1 MLIFITVMKC
11 YLIILIIFCGLFN
24 QAWGQ
29 SPTAAIDSLI
39 KYRVITARQRPLL
52 AKEIG
57 KHKGDPPPRVAIL
70 WGLKNIMLQK
80 IFHINPHKVG
90 SVFISYEKSSP
101 NKKNQ
106 DSINTSLRLL
116 LNNIRKAGL
125 LTDKIYTHTLKDI
138 DSNSYLM
145 DVQMVGS
152 LAEMSLRLEWLT
164 SRKLLPVAA
173 QLHKTGIVSDS
184 SFTLL
189 QNDIKNGIIEYAT
202 ELNRYCKRSKTLD
215 LKKYPDD
222 PHLWMEQLHRDI
234 SSVMPGLNFTN
245 FSYTTTRDT
254 DRTSM
259 PEGIPE
265 IKFKVSLTCNGRI
278 YKYTSDTFDYGTRQA
293 KLQPEEI
300 FVKLFFRI
308 FNKVLADQQSPFR
321 LHDIM
326 FSDGSFAEDNL
337 RYLAIIAL
345 TGDQAEIFMKDPCMR
360 YMMVSMDSY
369 DNTLTSGRIDSTIAG
384 WKKMGLFAHLS
395 EAEIEK
401 AVDNAKADDWYSMN
415 KLLSNFPQVVYP
427 LHAAPMNPHTPYT
440 SILNHFA
447 EITHGAF
454 NPTRIFEHKVT
465 GGYKLQYVFKGK
477 THSYTFYTAY
487 GWMDTGFTSFMKRLA
502 SDNNLPGNFYQ
513 FQYEDSF
520 IYLTD
525 QQHMYAIKNKLLD
538 FDAITPQPTKL

>member
-1 MLIFITVMKC
+1 MKR
-11 YLIILIIFCGLFN
+11 YLITLIIFCSLFN
-24 QAWGQ
+24 QVWGQ

-39 KYRVITARQRPLL
+39 KYRIITVKQRPVLN
-52 AKEIG
+52 KEISR
-57 KHKGDPPPRVAIL
+57 HKGYASSRVAIL
-70 WGLKNIMLQK
+70 WGLQSIILQK
-80 IFHINPHKVG
+80 IFHISSHKVG
-90 SVFISYEKSSP
+90 SVFVSYRNTFV
-101 NKKNQ
+101 NKTSQ

-125 LTDKIYTHTLKDI
+125 LTDKVYTRTLKSI

-152 LAEMSLRLEWLT
+152 LAEMSSRLEWLT
-164 SRKLLPVAA
+164 PGKLLPVAE

-184 SFTLL
+184 SFTQL
-189 QNDIKNGIIEYAT
+189 QNDIKNGVIESGN
-202 ELNRYCKRSKTLD
+202 ELNRYCKRGKTLD
-215 LKKYPDD
+215 LKKYPDE

-278 YKYTSDTFDYGTRQA
+278 YKYTSDTFDYGARQA

-321 LHDIM
+321 LHNIM

-337 RYLAIIAL
+337 RYLAVIAL
-345 TGDQAEIFMKDPCMR
+345 TGDQAEIFMNNPCMR

-369 DNTLTSGRIDSTIAG
+369 DNTLTSGRVDSTIAE
-384 WKKMGLFAHLS
+384 WKKIGLFAHLS
-395 EAEIEK
+395 QLEIEK
-401 AVDNAKADDWYSMN
+401 AVDDAKADNWFSIN
-415 KLLSNFPQVVYP
+415 NLLSNFPHVLYP
-427 LHAAPMNPHTPYT
+427 LHTASMEPRTPYT

-454 NPTRIFEHKVT
+454 NPTGITEKKVT

-477 THSYTFYTAY
+477 THSYTFHTKY
-487 GWMDTGFTSFMKRLA
+487 GWPDTQFTLLMKSLGR
-502 SDNNLPGNFYQ
+502 DNNLPGNFYQ
-513 FQYEDSF
+513 LKYEDTV

-525 QQHMYAIKNKLLD
+525 EQHIYAVKNNLLN
-538 FDAITPQPTKL
+538 FDATTP